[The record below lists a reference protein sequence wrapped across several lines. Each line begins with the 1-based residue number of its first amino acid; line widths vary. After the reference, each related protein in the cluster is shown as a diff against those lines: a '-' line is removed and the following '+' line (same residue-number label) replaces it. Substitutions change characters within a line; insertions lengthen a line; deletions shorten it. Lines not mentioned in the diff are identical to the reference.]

1 MQRQVCELTWR
12 SYCHQPHSSV
22 CWTMCNNSTRR
33 CPRSSVGSH
42 CTSAQRLAPRYCR
55 AFRLTGN
62 NFVENMTGEKGEM
75 EGQGRVEDEGEME
88 GQVRAEEK
96 GG

>member
-1 MQRQVCELTWR
+1 
-12 SYCHQPHSSV
+12 
-22 CWTMCNNSTRR
+22 
-33 CPRSSVGSH
+33 
-42 CTSAQRLAPRYCR
+42 
-55 AFRLTGN
+55 
-62 NFVENMTGEKGEM
+62 MTGEKGEM